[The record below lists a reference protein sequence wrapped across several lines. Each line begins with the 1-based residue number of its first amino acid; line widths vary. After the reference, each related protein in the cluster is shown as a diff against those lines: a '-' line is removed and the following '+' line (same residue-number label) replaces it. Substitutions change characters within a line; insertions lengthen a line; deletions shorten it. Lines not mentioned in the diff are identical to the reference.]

1 MWSEFGDS
9 ACKNQP
15 SHFDVL
21 TSRNTVTQ
29 GKQTLPLKLT
39 ATSICAW
46 SDTQHLP
53 ADILE

>member
-9 ACKNQP
+9 AFRNQP
-15 SHFDVL
+15 SHFDVF
-21 TSRNTVTQ
+21 TSRKTVTQ

-46 SDTQHLP
+46 SETQHLP
-53 ADILE
+53 AIIVE